1 MLSDA
6 ENISLPWIY
15 HVVGKLDHN
24 NSFLPTGYQLR
35 FPPDQIIAK
44 LKHRITALMNGKP
57 QHQTDHCPVMIS
69 HTLLL
74 VIQYYNGSQN
84 CRKDITRYLCPLRL
98 QFYMMTS
105 TNGNIFRITGPSY
118 GEFTGDWWI
127 PPTKPS
133 DADLWCFFWICTLQT
148 LNKQSRRRWF
158 ETPSRSLWRHCNW
171 SPEMTVVLECCN
183 DFEHML
189 NIYASVN

>member
-6 ENISLPWIY
+6 ESISLPWIY

-57 QHQTDHCPVMIS
+57 QRQTDHCPVMIS

-105 TNGNIFRITGPSY
+105 SNGNIFRITGPLY

-127 PPTKPS
+127 PPQSPVTQTFDVFFGSAPYKRWINNQ
-133 DADLWCFFWICTLQT
+133 DVGDLRRHHVLYGVTVIGF
-148 LNKQSRRRWF
+148 RRWLSF
-158 ETPSRSLWRHCNW
+158 
-171 SPEMTVVLECCN
+171 
-183 DFEHML
+183 
-189 NIYASVN
+189 